1 MKRDIISIADLT
13 TPEIGAILDVAARL
27 KAERKAGIAS
37 APLAG
42 KALALLFLKPSLRT
56 RLSFEMAMEQLGG
69 TSRFLGPN
77 EVGLGTRESVP
88 DVARTIG
95 LYVDAVAVR
104 VFAHEVA
111 KELAAHC
118 PVPVISGLSDDE
130 HPCQILA
137 DLLTLQE
144 RFGRLRGLTVAYV
157 GDSNNVAN
165 SLLLALPRLGVNL
178 VVASPAEYE
187 PAPEILEQAHK
198 DARDGGAFVEV
209 CRDPAVAVANAAA
222 VYADSWYSMGQEH
235 EATKRRSIFKPYQV
249 NEELMRHASPETRGD
264 ALPAGPPRRRDHR
277 RGAGRSIVDRVPA
290 GGESAARP
298 EGAAAG
304 SAGESWP
311 GDVDEGDAGVGGLVG
326 DGLGG
331 EQDGERA
338 ADAGLAAWLRPCRR
352 ATRRRA

>member
-27 KAERKAGIAS
+27 KAERKAGITS

-111 KELAAHC
+111 RELAAHC
-118 PVPVISGLSDDE
+118 PVSVISGLSDDE

-137 DLLTLQE
+137 DLLTLRE

-165 SLLLALPRLGVNL
+165 SLLLALPRLGANL

-235 EATKRRSIFKPYQV
+235 EATKRRSVFRAYQI
-249 NEELMRHASPETRGD
+249 NEELMRHAGPETVVMHCLPAHRGD
-264 ALPAGPPRRRDHR
+264 EITDAVLDGPS
-277 RGAGRSIVDRVPA
+277 SIVFQQAENRLHA
-290 GGESAARP
+290 QKALLLGLL
-298 EGAAAG
+298 G
-304 SAGESWP
+304 SP
-311 GDVDEGDAGVGGLVG
+311 GLEAWTKGTLV
-326 DGLGG
+326 
-331 EQDGERA
+331 
-338 ADAGLAAWLRPCRR
+338 
-352 ATRRRA
+352 

>member
-1 MKRDIISIADLT
+1 MKRDIISIADLS
-13 TPEIGAILDVAARL
+13 TPEIVALLDVAARL
-27 KAERKAGIAS
+27 KSERNAGIAS
-37 APLAG
+37 APLAA

-95 LYVDAVAVR
+95 LYVDAVVVR
-104 VFAHEVA
+104 VFAHSVA
-111 KELAAHC
+111 KELAEHC

-187 PAPEILEQAHK
+187 PSPEILEQAHA
-198 DARDGGAFVEV
+198 DAREGDAWVEV

-235 EATKRRSIFKPYQV
+235 EATKRRSVFKPYQI
-249 NEELMRHASPETRGD
+249 NEELMSHARPDTVVMHCLPAHRGD
-264 ALPAGPPRRRDHR
+264 EITDAVLDGPS
-277 RGAGRSIVDRVPA
+277 SIVFHQAENRLHA
-290 GGESAARP
+290 QKALLL
-298 EGAAAG
+298 
-304 SAGESWP
+304 
-311 GDVDEGDAGVGGLVG
+311 GL
-326 DGLGG
+326 LGNP
-331 EQDGERA
+331 
-338 ADAGLAAWLRPCRR
+338 GLAAWGRNSLV
-352 ATRRRA
+352 

>member
-1 MKRDIISIADLT
+1 MKRDIISIADLS
-13 TPEIGAILDVAARL
+13 TPEIVALLDVAARL
-27 KAERKAGIAS
+27 KAERKAGKSHS

-104 VFAHEVA
+104 VFSHDVA
-111 KELAAHC
+111 KELAEYC
-118 PVPVISGLSDDE
+118 PVSVISGLSDDE

-144 RFGRLRGLTVAYV
+144 RFGQLRGLTMAYV

-165 SLLLALPRLGVNL
+165 SLLLSLPRLGVNL
-178 VVASPAEYE
+178 TIASPAEYE
-187 PAPEILEQAHK
+187 PAPAILAQAYQ
-198 DARDGGAFVEV
+198 DAKDGGAVIEL
-209 CRDPAVAVANAAA
+209 CSDPAVAVKNASA

-235 EATKRRSIFKPYQV
+235 EATKRRPIFKPYQT
-249 NEELMRHASPETRGD
+249 NEELMSHARPGTLVMHCLPAHRGD
-264 ALPAGPPRRRDHR
+264 EITDGVIDGPGSVVWQQAENRLHAQKALLL
-277 RGAGRSIVDRVPA
+277 
-290 GGESAARP
+290 
-298 EGAAAG
+298 
-304 SAGESWP
+304 
-311 GDVDEGDAGVGGLVG
+311 GL
-326 DGLGG
+326 LGKP
-331 EQDGERA
+331 
-338 ADAGLAAWLRPCRR
+338 GLAAWAPSSLV
-352 ATRRRA
+352 

>member
-1 MKRDIISIADLT
+1 MKRDIISIADLS
-13 TPEIGAILDVAARL
+13 TPEIVALLDVAARL
-27 KAERKAGIAS
+27 KSERNAGIAS
-37 APLAG
+37 APLAA

-95 LYVDAVAVR
+95 LYVDAVVVR
-104 VFAHEVA
+104 VFAHSVA
-111 KELAAHC
+111 KELAEHC

-187 PAPEILEQAHK
+187 PSPEILEQAHA
-198 DARDGGAFVEV
+198 DAREGDAWVEV

-235 EATKRRSIFKPYQV
+235 EATKRRSVFKPYQI
-249 NEELMRHASPETRGD
+249 NEELMSHARPDTVVMHCLPAHRGD
-264 ALPAGPPRRRDHR
+264 EITDAVLDGPS
-277 RGAGRSIVDRVPA
+277 SIVFHQAENRLHA
-290 GGESAARP
+290 QKALLL
-298 EGAAAG
+298 
-304 SAGESWP
+304 
-311 GDVDEGDAGVGGLVG
+311 GL
-326 DGLGG
+326 LGNP
-331 EQDGERA
+331 
-338 ADAGLAAWLRPCRR
+338 GLAAWGRSSLV
-352 ATRRRA
+352 

>member
-1 MKRDIISIADLT
+1 
-13 TPEIGAILDVAARL
+13 
-27 KAERKAGIAS
+27 
-37 APLAG
+37 
-42 KALALLFLKPSLRT
+42 
-56 RLSFEMAMEQLGG
+56 MAMEQLGG

-111 KELAAHC
+111 RELAAHC
-118 PVPVISGLSDDE
+118 PVSVISGLSDDE

-137 DLLTLQE
+137 DLLTLRE

-165 SLLLALPRLGVNL
+165 SLLLALPRLGANL

-235 EATKRRSIFKPYQV
+235 EATKRRSVFRAYQI
-249 NEELMRHASPETRGD
+249 NEELMRHAGPETVVMHCLPAHRGD
-264 ALPAGPPRRRDHR
+264 EITDAVLDGPS
-277 RGAGRSIVDRVPA
+277 SIVFQQAENRLHA
-290 GGESAARP
+290 QKALLLGLL
-298 EGAAAG
+298 G
-304 SAGESWP
+304 SP
-311 GDVDEGDAGVGGLVG
+311 GLEAWTKGTLV
-326 DGLGG
+326 
-331 EQDGERA
+331 
-338 ADAGLAAWLRPCRR
+338 
-352 ATRRRA
+352 

>member
-1 MKRDIISIADLT
+1 MKRDIISIADLST
-13 TPEIGAILDVAARL
+13 AEIVAILDVAARL
-27 KAERKAGIAS
+27 KAERKAGITS

-104 VFAHEVA
+104 VFAHSVA

-144 RFGRLRGLTVAYV
+144 RFGQLKGLTVAYV
-157 GDSNNVAN
+157 GDANNVAN
-165 SLLLALPRLGVNL
+165 SLLLALPRLGANL
-178 VVASPAEYE
+178 CVATPAEYE
-187 PAPEILEQAHK
+187 PDPEILEPAHQ
-198 DARDGGAFVEV
+198 DARASGSWIEV
-209 CRDPAVAVANAAA
+209 CRDPAVAVSNAAA

-235 EATKRRSIFKPYQV
+235 EATKRRPIFKPYQL
-249 NEELMRHASPETRGD
+249 NEALMAN
-264 ALPAGPPRRRDHR
+264 
-277 RGAGRSIVDRVPA
+277 
-290 GGESAARP
+290 ARP
-298 EGAAAG
+298 ETVAMHCLPAHRGDEITDGVLDGPASIAFQQAENRLHAQKALLLG
-304 SAGESWP
+304 LLGNP
-311 GDVDEGDAGVGGLVG
+311 GLSS
-326 DGLGG
+326 
-331 EQDGERA
+331 
-338 ADAGLAAWLRPCRR
+338 
-352 ATRRRA
+352 

>member
-1 MKRDIISIADLT
+1 VKRDIISIADLS
-13 TPEIGAILDVAARL
+13 TPEIAAILDVAARL
-27 KAERKAGIAS
+27 KAERRSGIS
-37 APLAG
+37 SSPLAG

-104 VFAHEVA
+104 VFAHDVA

-144 RFGRLRGLTVAYV
+144 RFGQLRGLTVAYV

-165 SLLLALPRLGVNL
+165 SLLLALPRLGANL
-178 VVASPAEYE
+178 VIASPAGYG
-187 PAPEILEQAHK
+187 PAPTILERAHQ
-198 DARDGGAFVEV
+198 DAREAGGWVEV

-235 EATKRRSIFKPYQV
+235 EATKRRHIFAAYQI
-249 NEELMRHASPETRGD
+249 NEELMSH
-264 ALPAGPPRRRDHR
+264 
-277 RGAGRSIVDRVPA
+277 A
-290 GGESAARP
+290 GGETVVMHCLPAHRGDEITDQVLDGPSSIVFQQAENRLHAQKALLLGLLGRPGLETWGRSA
-298 EGAAAG
+298 
-304 SAGESWP
+304 
-311 GDVDEGDAGVGGLVG
+311 
-326 DGLGG
+326 
-331 EQDGERA
+331 
-338 ADAGLAAWLRPCRR
+338 LA
-352 ATRRRA
+352 

>member
-1 MKRDIISIADLT
+1 MKRDVISIADLS
-13 TPEIGAILDVAARL
+13 TPEIVAILDVAARL
-27 KAERKAGIAS
+27 KADQMAGKRS

-104 VFAHEVA
+104 VFAHSVA
-111 KELAAHC
+111 KELAQHC
-118 PVPVISGLSDDE
+118 PVSVISGLSDDE

-144 RFGRLRGLTVAYV
+144 RFGQLRGLTLAYV

-178 VVASPAEYE
+178 CVASPAEYQ
-187 PAPEILEQAHK
+187 PAPEILEQAYQ
-198 DARDGGAFVEV
+198 DAKAGGAWIEIAS
-209 CRDPAVAVANAAA
+209 DPAAAVANANA

-235 EATKRRSIFKPYQV
+235 EATKRRPTFKPYQV
-249 NEELMRHASPETRGD
+249 NEELMSHARPGTLVMHCLPAHRGD
-264 ALPAGPPRRRDHR
+264 EITDAVLDGPSSVVFQQAENRLHAQKALLLGLL
-277 RGAGRSIVDRVPA
+277 
-290 GGESAARP
+290 
-298 EGAAAG
+298 G
-304 SAGESWP
+304 SP
-311 GDVDEGDAGVGGLVG
+311 
-326 DGLGG
+326 
-331 EQDGERA
+331 
-338 ADAGLAAWLRPCRR
+338 GLAEWAPRPK
-352 ATRRRA
+352 AEAI

>member
-1 MKRDIISIADLT
+1 MKRDVISIADLS
-13 TPEIGAILDVAARL
+13 TPEIVAILDVAARL
-27 KAERKAGIAS
+27 KADQMAGKRS

-104 VFAHEVA
+104 VFAHSVA
-111 KELAAHC
+111 KELAQHC
-118 PVPVISGLSDDE
+118 PVSVISGLSDDE

-144 RFGRLRGLTVAYV
+144 RFGQLRGLTLAYV

-178 VVASPAEYE
+178 CVASPAEYQ
-187 PAPEILEQAHK
+187 PAPEILERAYQ
-198 DARDGGAFVEV
+198 DAKEGGAWIEIAS
-209 CRDPAVAVANAAA
+209 DPTAAVANANA

-235 EATKRRSIFKPYQV
+235 EATKRRPTFKPYQV
-249 NEELMRHASPETRGD
+249 NEELMSHAQPGTLVMHCLPAHRGD
-264 ALPAGPPRRRDHR
+264 EITDAVLDGPSSVVFQQAENRLHAQKALLLGLL
-277 RGAGRSIVDRVPA
+277 
-290 GGESAARP
+290 
-298 EGAAAG
+298 G
-304 SAGESWP
+304 SP
-311 GDVDEGDAGVGGLVG
+311 
-326 DGLGG
+326 
-331 EQDGERA
+331 
-338 ADAGLAAWLRPCRR
+338 GLAEWAPRPK
-352 ATRRRA
+352 AEAI

>member
-13 TPEIGAILDVAARL
+13 TPEIVAILDVAARL
-27 KAERKAGIAS
+27 KSERKAGITS

-42 KALALLFLKPSLRT
+42 RALALLFLKPSLRT
-56 RLSFEMAMEQLGG
+56 RLSFEMAMEHLGG

-104 VFAHEVA
+104 VFAHSVA
-111 KELAAHC
+111 KELARHC

-157 GDSNNVAN
+157 GDSNNVVS

-187 PAPEILEQAHK
+187 PAPEILEQAHR
-198 DARDGGAFVEV
+198 DAREGGAFVEV

-235 EATKRRSIFKPYQV
+235 EATQRRPIFKPYQV
-249 NEELMRHASPETRGD
+249 NEALMRQAGPETVVMHCLPAHRGD
-264 ALPAGPPRRRDHR
+264 EITDAVLDGPSSVVFQQAENRVHVQKALLLGLL
-277 RGAGRSIVDRVPA
+277 
-290 GGESAARP
+290 
-298 EGAAAG
+298 G
-304 SAGESWP
+304 SP
-311 GDVDEGDAGVGGLVG
+311 GLDQWTKGTLV
-326 DGLGG
+326 
-331 EQDGERA
+331 
-338 ADAGLAAWLRPCRR
+338 
-352 ATRRRA
+352 

>member
-1 MKRDIISIADLT
+1 MKRDVISIADLT
-13 TPEIGAILDVAARL
+13 TPEIVAILDVAARL
-27 KAERKAGIAS
+27 KADQQAGKRT

-104 VFAHEVA
+104 VFAHAVA
-111 KELAAHC
+111 RELAEHC
-118 PVPVISGLSDDE
+118 RVSVISGLSDDE

-144 RFGRLRGLTVAYV
+144 RFGQLRGLTVAYV

-165 SLLLALPRLGVNL
+165 SVLLAMPRLGVN
-178 VVASPAEYE
+178 VCVASPPEYQ
-187 PAPEILEQAHK
+187 PAPEILERAYQ
-198 DARDGGAFVEV
+198 DARESGAWIEIAS
-209 CRDPAVAVANAAA
+209 DPAAAVANASA

-235 EATKRRSIFKPYQV
+235 EATKRRPIFKPYQI
-249 NEELMRHASPETRGD
+249 NEELMGHARPGTLVMHCLPAHRGD
-264 ALPAGPPRRRDHR
+264 EITDAVLDGPSSVVFQQAENRLHAQKALLLGLL
-277 RGAGRSIVDRVPA
+277 
-290 GGESAARP
+290 
-298 EGAAAG
+298 G
-304 SAGESWP
+304 SP
-311 GDVDEGDAGVGGLVG
+311 
-326 DGLGG
+326 
-331 EQDGERA
+331 
-338 ADAGLAAWLRPCRR
+338 GLAAWAPR
-352 ATRRRA
+352 